1 MAKDY
6 YKTLGIE
13 RNASED
19 EIKRAY
25 RKLAKKY
32 HPDTNPGDASAEAR
46 FKEINEAN
54 EVLSDAT
61 KRAQYDRFGQTFSG
75 GFPGAGGQT
84 TYTNVDMGDFADL
97 LGSMF
102 GNVGRGATGGT
113 PRGAGRRT
121 TFTDYGF
128 DGIPAQESE
137 QTLSITLEE
146 AYTGASRIVSR
157 NGRDSRITIPAGATD
172 GTRIPLDGDF
182 GGVVLVVK
190 VAPHGRFERSGDD
203 LTVEVKVDMFTA
215 MLGGEAHVPTL
226 GRPINLTVPPGTQ
239 SGRKIRATGK
249 GMPRLNGS
257 GHGDLYARILITV
270 PEHLTE
276 QQRALVEQ
284 LKASL

>member
-6 YKTLGIE
+6 YKILGVE
-13 RNASED
+13 RDASEAD
-19 EIKRAY
+19 IKRAY

-32 HPDTNPGDASAEAR
+32 HPDHNPGDANAESR
-46 FKEINEAN
+46 FKEVNEAN

-61 KRAQYDRFGQTFSG
+61 KRAQYDRYGQTFSG
-75 GFPGAGGQT
+75 GFPGGGGQT

-97 LGSMF
+97 IGSMF
-102 GNVGRGATGGT
+102 GNMGRTGTTGT
-113 PRGAGRRT
+113 RGGRRT

-128 DGIPAQESE
+128 GGVPAQESE
-137 QTLSITLEE
+137 QPISITLEE
-146 AYTGASRIVSR
+146 AFTGTSRIVSR
-157 NGRDSRITIPAGATD
+157 SGRDTRINIPAGAAD
-172 GTRIPLDGDF
+172 GTRIPLDDDF

-190 VAPHGRFERSGDD
+190 VTPHAKFERNGDD

-215 MLGGEAHVPTL
+215 MLGGEAYVPTL
-226 GRPINLTVPPGTQ
+226 GRPINLKVPAGTQ

-249 GMPRLNGS
+249 GMPRLHGG

-276 QQRALVEQ
+276 HQRALVEQ